1 MTYKAL
7 GKRYGFTLDTPVK
20 DFSKEALH
28 ALLYGTG
35 DERIEMQRESMF
47 GSGTYFNQFE
57 ASSRIWSAVP
67 RDEQRVGQGGNC
79 PCHVQRGM
87 PRLPWRRLKPTSL
100 AVTVGGINI
109 ADFCDKS
116 VNEELD
122 FINTAKVSTRDEMI
136 GAPIFKEVKER
147 LGF

>member
-1 MTYKAL
+1 M
-7 GKRYGFTLDTPVK
+7 
-20 DFSKEALH
+20 
-28 ALLYGTG
+28 
-35 DERIEMQRESMF
+35 
-47 GSGTYFNQFE
+47 
-57 ASSRIWSAVP
+57 SS
-67 RDEQRVGQGGNC
+67 EEC
-79 PCHVQRGM
+79 PACHG
-87 PRLPWRRLKPTSL
+87 RRLKPTSL

-147 LGF
+147 LGFLKSVGLAI